1 MKTRLLILLLLLS
14 GATLLQAKTVNKIVF
29 KRSISGPVKLKDSG
43 GRWYTVTNGAS
54 FTGEY
59 NFIRGYDG
67 ECNGLSVRHKGE
79 YSRPGDNRSD
89 FIRTWYVGESVM
101 PYLNDSYH
109 DCPNAK
115 SSSSSSSSSNNSYS
129 SNRSSSSSSSSN
141 RSSYSNSSQSPTTEY
156 DHMIDSWPDDCEMCG
171 NWKGSYQTTA
181 IVPKPNDPGSNMFTT
196 VTAYVVLGIGNEDN
210 EYVIKNVDIG
220 GLDPSE
226 GTLRPEAHI
235 THTDDQTIEWYHYYG
250 TDYDWDSKYK
260 GRWIGHSEIR
270 LICAVKLQNG
280 VLEYTSWPQ
289 TTYYDRNGKLIG
301 AETYDDVPIGFKK
314 KVTLHRI
321 Q

>member
-1 MKTRLLILLLLLS
+1 MKTRLFILLLLLC

-43 GRWYTVTNGAS
+43 GGWYTVTNGES

-67 ECNGLSVRHKGE
+67 DCNGLSVRHKGE
-79 YSRPGDNRSD
+79 YARPGDNRSD

-141 RSSYSNSSQSPTTEY
+141 RSSYSNVY
-156 DHMIDSWPDDCEMCG
+156 DPIMEEVTSDCTLCG
-171 NWKGSYQTTA
+171 RW
-181 IVPKPNDPGSNMFTT
+181 
-196 VTAYVVLGIGNEDN
+196 
-210 EYVIKNVDIG
+210 
-220 GLDPSE
+220 E
-226 GTLRPEAHI
+226 GTYSILEPDRYSDGIIEVQYKMI
-235 THTDDQTIEWYHYYG
+235 VRIDESGQDHTISVKSYPQDGGSAREWNYTVYEHSENSISAKYFDHS
-250 TDYDWDSKYK
+250 DYDWHGDRK
-260 GRWIGHSEIR
+260 
-270 LICAVKLQNG
+270 NG
-280 VLEYTSWPQ
+280 KVIHRSAFTWYATATYEGGTLKFAYYLRCD
-289 TTYYDRNGKLIG
+289 YYDKYGSCIG
-301 AETYDDVPIGFKK
+301 THNNPKQTIIMNKF
-314 KVTLHRI
+314 
-321 Q
+321 